1 MTGIAHF
8 VVLADG
14 WRRNAI
20 AFLAGAVGA
29 AAMAPL
35 GLFPALI
42 VTMSVAVWLLD
53 GCGAKVGAGLFWRR
67 LRSAAAAGWW
77 LGFGFFVAGLY
88 WLGAAFLV
96 EPDRFAWALPLGV
109 LGLPAVL
116 ACFTAFGFVIALL
129 LWRPGARRIFA
140 LAFGLGVAGLARGL
154 LFTGFPWNEFGMAFG
169 EYAMLAQVAS
179 LFGLY
184 GLTPIVVALAA
195 APATSVDD
203 RPRSWSRSPTLW
215 AAATFVA
222 IAGFGAFRLA
232 SATEA
237 MVPNVRLRI
246 MQPDL
251 QQDAKFRPAAGGEI
265 LRRYLELSDRSTSP
279 SSAGLANV
287 THLIWPESAFPFVLS
302 REPQALKMIAAALGD
317 HTILLTGA
325 IRVEGNSNATAR
337 AFNALLAIDG
347 KGQITDSADKVHL
360 VPFGEYLPFSRFL
373 RAIGLRQFI
382 ALPGGFTA
390 GAYRRLMHAPG
401 LPPFQPLICYEAIF
415 PGEVLPAPQAD
426 GRVQRPGLLLNVTND
441 GWFGQT
447 SGPYQHFAQARLR
460 TIEEGLPLVRAANT
474 GISGIIDPYG
484 RILKDLP
491 LGVAGVLDSGLPKP
505 IAPTLYSRHPVSSI
519 AIVFLTILIAS
530 FFGRRRV

>member
-1 MTGIAHF
+1 
-8 VVLADG
+8 
-14 WRRNAI
+14 
-20 AFLAGAVGA
+20 
-29 AAMAPL
+29 
-35 GLFPALI
+35 
-42 VTMSVAVWLLD
+42 
-53 GCGAKVGAGLFWRR
+53 
-67 LRSAAAAGWW
+67 
-77 LGFGFFVAGLY
+77 
-88 WLGAAFLV
+88 
-96 EPDRFAWALPLGV
+96 
-109 LGLPAVL
+109 
-116 ACFTAFGFVIALL
+116 
-129 LWRPGARRIFA
+129 
-140 LAFGLGVAGLARGL
+140 
-154 LFTGFPWNEFGMAFG
+154 
-169 EYAMLAQVAS
+169 
-179 LFGLY
+179 
-184 GLTPIVVALAA
+184 
-195 APATSVDD
+195 
-203 RPRSWSRSPTLW
+203 
-215 AAATFVA
+215 
-222 IAGFGAFRLA
+222 
-232 SATEA
+232 
-237 MVPNVRLRI
+237 
-246 MQPDL
+246 
-251 QQDAKFRPAAGGEI
+251 
-265 LRRYLELSDRSTSP
+265 
-279 SSAGLANV
+279 
-287 THLIWPESAFPFVLS
+287 
-302 REPQALKMIAAALGD
+302 MIAAALGD

-347 KGQITDSADKVHL
+347 KGQIIDSADKVHL
-360 VPFGEYLPFSRFL
+360 VPFGEYLPFSWFL

-415 PGEVLPAPQAD
+415 PGEVLPAPEAD